1 MALNRKAVVMKLVEA
16 QGRVDLEGVMA
27 LFAENARFDNIPMA
41 PIHGKAGIRLLFEA
55 FFSTIEPRAWDV
67 FNVAETEHGT
77 VLTERSDNFQFVD
90 GREVRLPVMGAFEVN
105 DEGLITYWRDYFDLG
120 DYNLDMGRDVNFKRR
135 RQG

>member
-1 MALNRKAVVMKLVEA
+1 MAVDRKAVVMKLVEA

-27 LFAENARFDNIPMA
+27 LFAENARFDNIPME
-41 PIHGKAGIRLLFEA
+41 PIHGKPGIRRLFEA
-55 FFSTIEPRAWDV
+55 FFATIEPRPWDV
-67 FNVAETEHGT
+67 FNIAETDHGT

-90 GREVRLPVMGAFEVN
+90 GHEARLPVMGAFEVN

-120 DYNLDMGRDVNFKRR
+120 DYNLDMGRDVNFRRR